1 VAFPSAFERAH
12 YLRLVANPTP
22 EITAGEVRVPWPA
35 VSPQSPVD

>member
-22 EITAGEVRVPWPA
+22 EITAGEVRVPWGAPRAEPPA
-35 VSPQSPVD
+35 E